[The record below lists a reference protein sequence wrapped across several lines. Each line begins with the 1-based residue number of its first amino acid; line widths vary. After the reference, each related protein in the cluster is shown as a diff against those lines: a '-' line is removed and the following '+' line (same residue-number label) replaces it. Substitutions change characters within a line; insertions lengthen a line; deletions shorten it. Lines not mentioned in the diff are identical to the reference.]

1 MVKMDGDIV
10 TIGSVETLISDVGDV
25 IQIVAL
31 DDENNAIKDNS
42 KINKQGEQG
51 L

>member
-1 MVKMDGDIV
+1 MIKMDGDKV

-25 IQIVAL
+25 IQIVSL

-42 KINKQGEQG
+42 KINKQEEQG